1 MTVSDLN
8 NYIKHYIEKDKTQM
22 AIMLTGVWGS
32 GKSYYIKNEL
42 VPYLQ
47 NEINITCIVVS
58 LYGIDSLSDISK
70 NIYMEL
76 RLPNFSKNTEGMATG
91 RLITKSVIKNI
102 VGVVGLSIDIPDE
115 DLKNLYKSVDLTD
128 KLLILEDLE
137 RSNIDISQILGFV
150 NSLVEH
156 DGIKVLIVANE
167 DEIINR
173 NQQEISFRSV
183 KEGKENES
191 TDALSDYIKQYI
203 RIKEKT
209 VIDTLYFGVP
219 LNNAIKNIISSF
231 NNSILNT
238 IVNEECIDSITSIVK
253 SNFNNNLRTFIYA
266 TQKTVDIYE
275 KISDVDSYEEGFFA
289 YIYVGVMGLAS
300 KIKKNKFPKW
310 DGTTFFSFKLG
321 TNKIPLFRFAYDYV
335 RWQKIDINQIDDTYE
350 AFNKYI
356 FYEKNA
362 EYDDTDMRLLS
373 NFTEETEKNVYNALK
388 NLEEKLQDPVCIGF
402 YAYDKLI
409 YYMFYVGNI
418 VGFDNKKS
426 CDLILKNL
434 KGLAKRDDISSDE
447 LLRHDYDIEDSEIK
461 HKYDQFIKELS
472 DAINYGEEDN
482 VFLYNPE
489 ELEQLYNDICLNDG
503 KYIAG
508 HQFIS
513 KYDSSKLI
521 EMLLK
526 CTAEQINDFR
536 GILLAVYR
544 YANKGDFIEQD
555 IETMQTLLQLAEN
568 ANNSDNNWDKIQ
580 QLQINYLCS
589 NLKNFINKLS

>member
-1 MTVSDLN
+1 MIRKIKGSIMTVSDLN

-203 RIKEKT
+203 
-209 VIDTLYFGVP
+209 Y
-219 LNNAIKNIISSF
+219 
-231 NNSILNT
+231 
-238 IVNEECIDSITSIVK
+238 
-253 SNFNNNLRTFIYA
+253 
-266 TQKTVDIYE
+266 
-275 KISDVDSYEEGFFA
+275 
-289 YIYVGVMGLAS
+289 
-300 KIKKNKFPKW
+300 
-310 DGTTFFSFKLG
+310 
-321 TNKIPLFRFAYDYV
+321 
-335 RWQKIDINQIDDTYE
+335 
-350 AFNKYI
+350 
-356 FYEKNA
+356 
-362 EYDDTDMRLLS
+362 
-373 NFTEETEKNVYNALK
+373 
-388 NLEEKLQDPVCIGF
+388 
-402 YAYDKLI
+402 
-409 YYMFYVGNI
+409 
-418 VGFDNKKS
+418 
-426 CDLILKNL
+426 
-434 KGLAKRDDISSDE
+434 
-447 LLRHDYDIEDSEIK
+447 
-461 HKYDQFIKELS
+461 
-472 DAINYGEEDN
+472 
-482 VFLYNPE
+482 
-489 ELEQLYNDICLNDG
+489 
-503 KYIAG
+503 
-508 HQFIS
+508 
-513 KYDSSKLI
+513 
-521 EMLLK
+521 
-526 CTAEQINDFR
+526 
-536 GILLAVYR
+536 
-544 YANKGDFIEQD
+544 
-555 IETMQTLLQLAEN
+555 
-568 ANNSDNNWDKIQ
+568 
-580 QLQINYLCS
+580 
-589 NLKNFINKLS
+589 